1 MTGWDE
7 NGDGIDEYSGG
18 SGIDYLA
25 VTVVDKESQPPGN
38 GGGVG
43 QPGFSLQGPTAV
55 TYGPVSYT
63 HLDVYKRQPVAYAAG
78 PGTGGRQ
85 EGPDRPPPE
94 CGYGAGRNK
103 IPLS

>member
-18 SGIDYLA
+18 SGIDYLT

-43 QPGFSLQGPTAV
+43 QPGFSLQV
-55 TYGPVSYT
+55 
-63 HLDVYKRQPVAYAAG
+63 
-78 PGTGGRQ
+78 
-85 EGPDRPPPE
+85 
-94 CGYGAGRNK
+94 
-103 IPLS
+103 PLR